1 MSLLDLRDVSVGLP
15 GGTDLVSG
23 FSLSMAPGD
32 TVCLVGESGSGKTVT
47 ALSIMRLLEYVAPA
61 EIRGTVEFA
70 GRDIAHVPQSE
81 MAKLRGGRMAMIFQE
96 CMEALNPTK
105 RIGAQLTEPWKYHE
119 RDGRQGGPDVDLA
132 DRAGAREKALELLRA
147 VEIPDPEGCLERYP
161 HQLSGGM
168 QQRVMI
174 AMALMCDPDLLIADE
189 PTTALDVTIQA
200 EILRLLAGLR
210 RSRGM
215 ALLLI
220 THDMGIA
227 TQISDRIGVMYGG
240 RLVELAP
247 AGVVASAPLHPYTRG
262 LLACV
267 PRAERRDGRP
277 LTTIPGSVPDPGDDL
292 PGCRFAPRCP
302 LATAKCAEQEPPL
315 TVRPDGHAVACWHA
329 GPGSGEWDALAE
341 AESVREPERPRP
353 DGDIATIGAVSKY
366 YASSARSG
374 PVRKSGG
381 STVVA
386 VNDVSLEIKAEEIFG
401 LVGETGSGKSTLGRL
416 ITSLD
421 DVSEG
426 TIEVAGLEASRLRG
440 RRDSREFRKR
450 VQMIFQDPQGSLDP
464 RLTAGQSVAEP
475 LRALLGLGRAEAAA
489 RAGELLA
496 EVGLAPSAA
505 GRRPHELS
513 GGQRQRVAIARAIA
527 VRPKLVVADEPTS
540 ALDVSLQGQ
549 VMNLLLDL
557 RRELGLAYLL
567 ISHNLSLVLAVADRV
582 GVMYL
587 GRLVE
592 VAPAERLFARP
603 AHPYSRRLLSANPG
617 MGGLTGAD
625 DDADPPPEPPGPGGC
640 RYAARCPA
648 RQAVCATEEPPLV
661 ELVDGHLAA
670 CHFPDL
676 EGAR

>member
-1 MSLLDLRDVSVGLP
+1 MSLLDLRDVSIGLT
-15 GGTDLVSG
+15 GGSELVSG
-23 FSLSMAPGD
+23 FSLSMDPGD

-61 EIRGTVEFA
+61 EIRGTVEFG

-105 RIGAQLTEPWKYHE
+105 RIGAQLTEPWRYHE
-119 RDGRQGGPDVDLA
+119 RDAKLGGPDVDLA

-200 EILRLLAGLR
+200 EILRLLADLR

-227 TQISDRIGVMYGG
+227 TRISDRIGVMYGG

-247 AGVVASAPLHPYTRG
+247 AGVIGSAPLHPYTRG

-277 LTTIPGSVPDPGDDL
+277 LTTIPGSVPDPGEDL

-302 LATAKCAEQEPPL
+302 LATERCRTEEPPL

-329 GPGSGEWDALAE
+329 GPGTGEWDALADGAAV
-341 AESVREPERPRP
+341 AERARP
-353 DGDIATIGAVSKY
+353 DTAIATVTDVSKL
-366 YASSARSG
+366 YASSARSSG
-374 PVRKSGG
+374 PVRRG
-381 STVVA
+381 TAVVA
-386 VNDVSLEIKAEEIFG
+386 VDDVSLTIGAEEIFG

-416 ITSLD
+416 ITALD

-426 TIEVAGLEASRLRG
+426 SIDVAELPASRLKG
-440 RRDSREFRKR
+440 RKDGREFRKR

-475 LRALLGLGRAEAAA
+475 LRALLGLGKAEAAA
-489 RAGELLA
+489 RAGELLS

-505 GRRPHELS
+505 NRRPHELS

-603 AHPYSRRLLSANPG
+603 AHPYSRRLLSADPG
-617 MGGLTGAD
+617 MGGLTGENGANG
-625 DDADPPPEPPGPGGC
+625 AAEPPPEPPGGGC
-640 RYAARCPA
+640 RYSARCPA
-648 RQAVCATEEPPLV
+648 RQAICDREDPPLV
-661 ELVDGHLAA
+661 ELDGGHLAA
-670 CHFPDL
+670 CHFP
-676 EGAR
+676 EVAR